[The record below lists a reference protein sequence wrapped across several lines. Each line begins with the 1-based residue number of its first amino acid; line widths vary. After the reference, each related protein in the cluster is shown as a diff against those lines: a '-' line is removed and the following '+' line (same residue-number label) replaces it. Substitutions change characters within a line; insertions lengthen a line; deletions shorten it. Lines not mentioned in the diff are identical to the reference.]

1 MTFPQTDSIKPIRQG
16 LVAIG
21 EALIDAIAAVG
32 VEDLSQATT
41 LRLLAGGSPA
51 NLCRFVLQSGGQ
63 AQLVAAIGSDGLG
76 KLLTRQLVAAGLNT
90 QHVQRLN
97 DHATSLV
104 VVASSTS
111 TPEFIAYRD
120 ADQYLGEIDDALL
133 QQASV
138 VHTTAFAL
146 SRAPARSNILRAL
159 TKAQSAGGTISIDW
173 NYAEPIWG
181 RENAARQVFNQIM
194 AMRPLLKVSLDDVQ
208 RFTTAQV
215 DVEGAK
221 RFLAPLTTRI
231 ACLTCG
237 AAGVWFRSEEEWHH
251 RPAIRTRVFDA
262 TGAGDAFWAGFLTS
276 WMQRQTT
283 ETCIQNTLATAAK
296 RLAGAL

>member
-1 MTFPQTDSIKPIRQG
+1 M
-16 LVAIG
+16 
-21 EALIDAIAAVG
+21 
-32 VEDLSQATT
+32 
-41 LRLLAGGSPA
+41 
-51 NLCRFVLQSGGQ
+51 
-63 AQLVAAIGSDGLG
+63 
-76 KLLTRQLVAAGLNT
+76 AAGLNT

-97 DHATSLV
+97 DHATNPV

-159 TKAQSAGGTISIDW
+159 TKAQSAGGPISIDW
-173 NYAEPIWG
+173 NYAKPIWG

-237 AAGVWFRSEEEWHH
+237 AAGVWFRSEGEWHH
-251 RPAIRTRVFDA
+251 RPAIRTRVIDA

-283 ETCIQNTLATAAK
+283 ETCIQNALATAAK

>member
-1 MTFPQTDSIKPIRQG
+1 MALSQTDTVKPIRQG

-21 EALIDAIAAVG
+21 EALIDAVAAVG

-51 NLCRFVLQSGGQ
+51 NLCRFVTQSGGR
-63 AQLVAAIGSDGLG
+63 AQLVAAIGNDGLG
-76 KLLTRQLVAAGLNT
+76 KLLLRQLVATGLNT
-90 QHVQRLN
+90 QYVQLLN

-120 ADQYLGEIDDALL
+120 ADQYLGMVDEALL
-133 QQASV
+133 RQASV
-138 VHTTAFAL
+138 VNTTAFAL

-159 TKAQSAGGTISIDW
+159 SKVQAEGGTISLDW
-173 NYAEPIWG
+173 NYAEPVWG
-181 RENAARQVFNQIM
+181 RENAARQVFDQLM
-194 AMRPLLKVSLDDVQ
+194 AMRPLLKVSLDDLQ
-208 RFTTAQV
+208 RFTTTQL
-215 DVEGAK
+215 DIEGAK
-221 RFLAPLTTRI
+221 HYLALLPTRI
-231 ACLTCG
+231 VCLTCG
-237 AAGVWFRSEEEWHH
+237 AAEVWFRADGEWQH
-251 RPAIRTRVFDA
+251 RPSIATEVIDA

-276 WMQRQTT
+276 WMQQQTT
-283 ETCIQNTLATAAK
+283 ETCVHNALATAAK